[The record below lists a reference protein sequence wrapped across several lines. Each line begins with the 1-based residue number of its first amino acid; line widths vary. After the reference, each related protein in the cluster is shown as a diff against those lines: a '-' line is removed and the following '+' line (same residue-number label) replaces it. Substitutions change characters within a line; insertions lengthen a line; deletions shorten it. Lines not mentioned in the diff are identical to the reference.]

1 MSFAYFVILQE
12 GLFGL
17 EANVKKVQEYGFPRY
32 LPYQEKIDREKDIYF
47 IPSRVL
53 GEFEYTF
60 MFCAVSRN
68 KPK

>member
-1 MSFAYFVILQE
+1 MSFVYFVILQE

-53 GEFEYTF
+53 GEFE
-60 MFCAVSRN
+60 
-68 KPK
+68 